1 MGVSAAERKDSMA
14 IDKKTFLKT
23 VTILHDTREQKNAH
37 IIEALD
43 KLGVKHEERKL
54 DYGDY
59 SFTAEGRDFSMS
71 CVVERKANVDEIYNN
86 VTSDRGRI
94 EKELYS
100 AAQLAKQLTLFIEGV
115 GSWEAL
121 KAYHV
126 PEWQMK
132 ASPQRVKTDIGA
144 MVYSTL
150 KAWQT
155 GSRYHFDVQFIE
167 DKHQTAARMLEVFYY
182 YWRSYKEMTA
192 ARKE

>member
-1 MGVSAAERKDSMA
+1 MP
-14 IDKKTFLKT
+14 IDKKTFLKS
-23 VTILHDTREQKNAH
+23 VIILHDTREQKNAH

-43 KLGVKHEERKL
+43 KLGIRHEERKL

-59 SFTAEGRDFSMS
+59 SFMAEGRDFSMS

-121 KAYHV
+121 KVYRV

-132 ASPQRVKTDIGA
+132 ASPQRVKSDIGS
-144 MVYSTL
+144 MVYSTI

-155 GSRYHFDVQFIE
+155 GSRYHFDVQFFE
-167 DKHQTAARMLEVFYY
+167 DKQQTAARILEVFFFF
-182 YWRSYKEMTA
+182 WLCYKEMTA
-192 ARKE
+192 ARME